1 MKIKFCGIRR
11 MEDVAL
17 MNEFKPDYV
26 GFVFAE
32 SKRKVTKQTAL
43 VLSNKLKGGIK
54 TVGVF
59 VNEPLQN
66 LLETAQFCDL
76 DVVQLHGNEDENYI
90 RTIRKS
96 LHNAQIW
103 KAVRVTS
110 AEDILTAEKLPVDM
124 LLLDSFSSISYGGTG
139 KVANLSVI
147 KETDFQ
153 KNFFLAGGLNSE
165 NISEILV
172 ENSPYGVDISSGIE
186 TDGYKDRNK
195 ILEIMRCLE
204 CLK

>member
-1 MKIKFCGIRR
+1 M
-11 MEDVAL
+11 A
-17 MNEFKPDYV
+17 
-26 GFVFAE
+26 
-32 SKRKVTKQTAL
+32 
-43 VLSNKLKGGIK
+43 
-54 TVGVF
+54 
-59 VNEPLQN
+59 
-66 LLETAQFCDL
+66 
-76 DVVQLHGNEDENYI
+76 
-90 RTIRKS
+90 
-96 LHNAQIW
+96 
-103 KAVRVTS
+103 
-110 AEDILTAEKLPVDM
+110 
-124 LLLDSFSSISYGGTG
+124 LLDSFSSISYGGTG

-172 ENSPYGVDISSGIE
+172 GNCPYGVDISSGIE